1 MPHVVTVL
9 NWKGGVGK
17 TRTVRD
23 LALNFARMGIGATA
37 VDLDPQATLTD
48 LLLPHVDDR
57 EPHIGTLLDGQAGF
71 GEVIQIAPNTGGRL
85 AVLPSATGL
94 SDTEAKLTLNP
105 ISIFALQGVLEDYP
119 AQLGQIV
126 LIDTPPS
133 LGTLTTAALL
143 ASDYL
148 LIPTQP
154 EPASVAGISKVLSYL
169 REIKRQV
176 RRVPKLLGLIVTM
189 IERNN
194 LHAHVLADLYA
205 AHEKGDGLPVLATI
219 PKRKGEGADADL
231 LRAYSA
237 AATDLA
243 NLLDVEARSDR
254 CPGGGLR

>member
-1 MPHVVTVL
+1 MPKVITVL

-23 LALNFARMGIGATA
+23 LALNFAKMGVAATA

-57 EPHIGTLLDGQAGF
+57 EPHIGTLLDGAAGF
-71 GEVIQIAPNTGGRL
+71 GDVIQIAPDAGGRL
-85 AVLPSATGL
+85 AVLPAAGGL
-94 SDTEAKLTLNP
+94 TDTEAKLTLNP

-119 AQLGQIV
+119 AQLGEVV

-154 EPASVAGISKVLSYL
+154 ESASVAGITKVLAYL

-176 RRVPKLLGLIVTM
+176 RRVPKPLGLIVTM
-189 IERNN
+189 VEHNN
-194 LHAHVLADLYA
+194 LHTRVLADLYA

-219 PKRKGEGADADL
+219 PKRKGEGADRDL
-231 LRAYSA
+231 LTHYA
-237 AATDLA
+237 AAARTLA
-243 NLLDVEARSDR
+243 NLLDLEVAAKEVA
-254 CPGGGLR
+254 